1 MSRIL
6 VVDDDFQIR
15 RMLQMWLERV
25 GHKVFLAE
33 DGNDAIDIVKLYPD
47 ALDVVITDI
56 VMPEKEGLEL
66 ILELKKKYH
75 KLKIIA
81 MSGGGR
87 LHPLTYLKMA
97 QLLKVDR
104 TFKKPLK
111 PEELLATV
119 RELMGEDL
127 TGEHELNRQ

>member
-1 MSRIL
+1 
-6 VVDDDFQIR
+6 
-15 RMLQMWLERV
+15 MLQMWLERD
-25 GHKVFLAE
+25 GHEVFLAE

-47 ALDVVITDI
+47 TLDVVITDI

-81 MSGGGR
+81 MSGGGQ

-97 QLLKVDR
+97 QMLKADR

-119 RELMGEDL
+119 RELTGEDL
-127 TGEHELNRQ
+127 TGEHELNR